1 MFVTFMTI
9 YSYII
14 ILLTE
19 WDIVLHFYSQLLG
32 TCQRHAVAP
41 QWPGCTDRRWIT
53 LRLSVRDLILKIQ
66 RQFKCV
72 KSWNSFPFFGCQF
85 ELINQPAFYS
95 PSGLWWDSSQSST
108 FVPPSRL
115 KLKDQMPAP
124 LPHLSV
130 ILLQTQCYTCLG
142 LRGQHNSNEPWGI
155 VIQMNLQLW
164 HQLWNLI
171 KLSQISIGSQMRS

>member
-66 RQFKCV
+66 RQFKCEKAEILFHFLV
-72 KSWNSFPFFGCQF
+72 ASLNW
-85 ELINQPAFYS
+85 LINQPS
-95 PSGLWWDSSQSST
+95 THHQDSDEILLNPRLLFLLQGWSWKIRCRHRYLTFQSYY
-108 FVPPSRL
+108 FKRN
-115 KLKDQMPAP
+115 
-124 LPHLSV
+124 V
-130 ILLQTQCYTCLG
+130 ILAWASGDNTIL
-142 LRGQHNSNEPWGI
+142 
-155 VIQMNLQLW
+155 MNPEE
-164 HQLWNLI
+164 
-171 KLSQISIGSQMRS
+171 